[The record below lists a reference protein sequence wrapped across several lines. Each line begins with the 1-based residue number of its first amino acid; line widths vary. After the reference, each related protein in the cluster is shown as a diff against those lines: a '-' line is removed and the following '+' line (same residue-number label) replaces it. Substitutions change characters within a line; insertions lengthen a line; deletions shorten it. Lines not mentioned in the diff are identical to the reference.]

1 MIQGSLALALSLS
14 LGDIVI
20 DPPPAPEDIQPA
32 SIDLHLGRSFVVFSG
47 LGRVLDFRDPD
58 VRPEVEVSRF
68 EADHISLHPGQFA
81 LATTAETVAFSTRF
95 VGRIEGKSSV
105 GRIGLLT
112 HVTAGFVDPGWS
124 GQLTLELCNV
134 STHTLVLP
142 AGLAIAQIAF
152 FEAHMVGTPYGEA
165 NGNHYGAQQG
175 ATVSRLVKPYTRRG
189 HMRVYEDGGIKVTS
203 GED

>member
-1 MIQGSLALALSLS
+1 MI
-14 LGDIVI
+14 LGDERIRVALRWGYI
-20 DPPPAPEDIQPA
+20 SITPPPAPEDIQPA
-32 SIDLHLGRSFVVFSG
+32 SVDLHLGTSFVVFSG
-47 LGRVLDFRDPD
+47 VGRVLDFRDPD

-81 LATTAETVAFSTRF
+81 LATTAETISFDTRF

-134 STHTLVLP
+134 STNTLILP
-142 AGLAIAQIAF
+142 AGFAIAQIAF
-152 FEAHMVGTPYGEA
+152 FDVQSAGKAYGEA
-165 NGNHYGAQQG
+165 NGNHYRTQQG
-175 ATVSRLVKPYTRRG
+175 ATVSRLVEPYRQQG
-189 HMRVYEDGGIKVTS
+189 AMRVYDDGSRVYREK
-203 GED
+203 

>member
-81 LATTAETVAFSTRF
+81 LATTAETVTFNTRF

-134 STHTLVLP
+134 SHHTLILP
-142 AGLAIAQIAF
+142 AGFAIAQIAF
-152 FEAHMVGTPYGEA
+152 FDAHMVNAYGAA
-165 NGNHYGAQQG
+165 NGNHYRAQRG
-175 ATVSRLVKPYTRRG
+175 ATVSRLVEPYKQQG
-189 HMRVYEDGGIKVTS
+189 AMRVYDDGSRTYRED
-203 GED
+203 